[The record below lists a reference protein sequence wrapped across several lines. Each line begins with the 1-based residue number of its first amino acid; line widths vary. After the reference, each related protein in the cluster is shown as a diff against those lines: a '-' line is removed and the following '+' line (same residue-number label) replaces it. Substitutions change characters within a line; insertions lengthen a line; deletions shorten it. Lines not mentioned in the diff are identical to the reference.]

1 MKKFWVITGCLI
13 AGAALSSC
21 SDVRRNPGRAYMP
34 DMAYS
39 RAYET
44 YASTEALQKRGVH
57 YNAMPV
63 EGTIARGDTLTV
75 YPYKNDSS
83 GYADSKNFANPLPAL
98 TAVQFIEA
106 SRLYLIYCGICH
118 GEKLD
123 GKGPLYTSGAFP
135 AAPKNFMD
143 SAMKTMAPGTMF
155 HSMTYGKNL
164 MGSYASQLSTEQR
177 WMIIHYIKEKQ
188 ANVVSTTTMP
198 AKDTTNNKTKT
209 VKP

>member
-1 MKKFWVITGCLI
+1 MKKLWVITGCLI
-13 AGAALSSC
+13 AGILLVSC
-21 SDVRRNPGRAYMP
+21 SKVRRNTGRVYMP

-44 YASTEALQKRGVH
+44 YASTEALQKKGVH

-75 YPYKNDSS
+75 YPYKNDSA
-83 GYADSKNFANPLPAL
+83 GYADSKNFVNPLPAL
-98 TAVQFIEA
+98 SAIQFKEA

-123 GKGPLYTSGAFP
+123 GNGPLSMTVGGAFP
-135 AAPKNFMD
+135 AAPKNFMAD
-143 SAMKTMAPGTMF
+143 DMKAMAEGTMF
-155 HSMTYGKNL
+155 HSATYGKNM

-188 ANVVSTTTMP
+188 AASVSTTTAP
-198 AKDTTNNKTKT
+198 AKDSTKT
-209 VKP
+209 VK

>member
-13 AGAALSSC
+13 AGTLLVSC
-21 SDVRRNPGRAYMP
+21 SKVRRHTGRAYMP

-44 YASTEALQKRGVH
+44 YASTAALEKKGVH

-75 YPYKNDSS
+75 YPNKNDSV
-83 GYADSKNFANPLPAL
+83 GYANAKNFVNPLAAL
-98 TAVQFIEA
+98 NAIQLKEA
-106 SRLYLIYCGICH
+106 TRLYLINCGICH

-123 GKGPLYTSGAFP
+123 GNGPLWKGGDGPFP
-135 AAPKNFMD
+135 AAPKDFMAAD
-143 SAMKTMAPGTMF
+143 MKTMAEGTMF
-155 HSMTYGKNL
+155 HSVTYGKNL

-188 ANVVSTTTMP
+188 AATVSAAP
-198 AKDTTNNKTKT
+198 APATDSIKT
-209 VKP
+209 VK